1 MKNQN
6 KKDLELG
13 CILISNEINYVMLE
27 LIKFDNYDNMLV
39 QKGIKALM
47 NSIVIAKVE
56 TFLDEDV
63 ISINDKLM
71 NEMTEIPLFKKN
83 KETTPSNNN
92 LKFALHTLNECVRSL
107 QFALIYDNYNT
118 NNTQHYIIRLLKHL
132 VKEDLSIYIV
142 KNKVMLN

>member
-56 TFLDEDV
+56 TFLNYEV
-63 ISINDKLM
+63 IDNNEELINEV
-71 NEMTEIPLFKKN
+71 NELPFFRQS
-83 KETTPSNNN
+83 KETTPSNTN
-92 LKFALHTLNECVRSL
+92 LKFALHRYISCIKDL
-107 QFALIYDNYNT
+107 QFSLIYNELEHS
-118 NNTQHYIIRLLKHL
+118 NTQHYIIRLLKYL
-132 VKEDLSIYIV
+132 IKEDLTI
-142 KNKVMLN
+142 

>member
-13 CILISNEINYVMLE
+13 LILISNEINYVMLE
-27 LIKFDNYDNMLV
+27 LIKYENYDNMLV

-56 TFLDEDV
+56 TFLNYDIIDNNEEL
-63 ISINDKLM
+63 INELS
-71 NEMTEIPLFKKN
+71 EFSLFKKS

-92 LKFALHTLNECVRSL
+92 LKFALHRYVSCIKDL
-107 QFALIYDNYNT
+107 QFSLIYNELENI
-118 NNTQHYIIRLLKHL
+118 NTQHYIIRLLKYL
-132 VKEDLSIYIV
+132 VKEDLTIYLTT
-142 KNKVMLN
+142 NKVFLN

>member
-56 TFLDEDV
+56 TFLDYDV
-63 ISINDKLM
+63 IDNDDKLI
-71 NEMTEIPLFKKN
+71 NELSEFSLFKKS

-92 LKFALHTLNECVRSL
+92 LKFALHRINECVRGL
-107 QFALIYDNYNT
+107 QWSLIYNELNDS
-118 NNTQHYIIRLLKHL
+118 NTQHYLIRLLKHL
-132 VKEDLSIYIV
+132 VKEDLTIYLV
-142 KNKVMLN
+142 TNKVMLN

>member
-13 CILISNEINYVMLE
+13 LILISNEINYVMLE
-27 LIKFDNYDNMLV
+27 LIKYENYDNMLV

-56 TFLDEDV
+56 TFLNYDIIDNNEEL
-63 ISINDKLM
+63 INELS
-71 NEMTEIPLFKKN
+71 EFSLFKKS

-92 LKFALHTLNECVRSL
+92 LKFALHRYVSCVKDL
-107 QFALIYDNYNT
+107 QFSLIYNELKHS
-118 NNTQHYIIRLLKHL
+118 NTQHYIIRLLKYL
-132 VKEDLSIYIV
+132 VKEDLTIYLTT
-142 KNKVMLN
+142 NKVFLN

>member
-13 CILISNEINYVMLE
+13 CVLISNEINYVTLE
-27 LIKFDNYDNMLV
+27 LIKFDNYDNLLV

-56 TFLDEDV
+56 TFLDYDV
-63 ISINDKLM
+63 IDSNDKLI
-71 NEMTEIPLFKKN
+71 NEVNELPFFKQS

-92 LKFALHTLNECVRSL
+92 LKFALHRINECVRGL
-107 QFALIYDNYNT
+107 QWALIYNDLKDEH
-118 NNTQHYIIRLLKHL
+118 TQHYLIRLLKHL
-132 VKEDLSIYIV
+132 VKEDLTIYLV
-142 KNKVMLN
+142 KNKVLLN